1 MRLNIFEGARRIA
14 LVCGVLWVGGCVTYG
29 VVNEPHARMFFS
41 IAGVGAPPVRA
52 ESCGLDDATG
62 YVPRGEKVPVW
73 VTLCFTAQR
82 AKDGRMLVP
91 YPSNG
96 ISVRMPNG
104 TIVEGVPEGLSRAD
118 MTTRL
123 KAGNYDVEKLLTP
136 AAPSPPGESAS
147 EPERLRMF
155 ALGDSGS
162 VNVRTHVDTVEA
174 AFTFPGSALREAEQQ
189 VWDAR
194 LSQWKTTGLAMLGG
208 LAVGWLL
215 VATFGWVIR
224 GFLGIPRGQDARPA
238 A

>member
-14 LVCGVLWVGGCVTYG
+14 LVFGALWVVGCIAYG
-29 VVNEPHARMFFS
+29 VVNEPHARMLFS
-41 IAGVGAPPVRA
+41 IAGVGDPPVRA
-52 ESCGLDDATG
+52 DSCGPDDATG

-82 AKDGRMLVP
+82 ANDGRMLVP

-96 ISVRMPNG
+96 INVRMPNG
-104 TIVEGVPEGLSRAD
+104 TIIEGVPEGLSRAD

-123 KAGNYDVEKLLTP
+123 KAGNYDVEKLLTQ
-136 AAPSPPGESAS
+136 AAPNQPGERAS

-155 ALGDSGS
+155 TLGDRASD
-162 VNVRTHVDTVEA
+162 NVRTHVDAVEA
-174 AFTFPGSALREAEQQ
+174 AFTFPSNAVHEAEQQ
-189 VWDAR
+189 IWDAK
-194 LSQWKTTGLAMLGG
+194 LSQWKTTVLVMLGG
-208 LAVGWLL
+208 LAGGWLL
-215 VATFGWVIR
+215 VATLGWVIR